1 MLYYKS
7 IIYVICHV
15 IISIQLHT
23 TWLTYK
29 VYPYPWILKK
39 RKEKSPDSK
48 ALRGGNYPPICAAVS
63 VWLPPFF
70 PTLQHQQGPQDN
82 APNQSNTPTIKAR
95 RPIGP
100 YVLRSAPGAFSLR
113 GIYCKVGQTVNPYT
127 QANLIQ
133 PILVKTTYTEHYNF
147 ITSIHNDCVMVV

>member
-1 MLYYKS
+1 MSCDKKYTITYHMTNVQSVPLSLNFEEKKRE
-7 IIYVICHV
+7 I
-15 IISIQLHT
+15 
-23 TWLTYK
+23 TWLQ
-29 VYPYPWILKK
+29 
-39 RKEKSPDSK
+39 SSQ
-48 ALRGGNYPPICAAVS
+48 GGTIPPICAAVS

-70 PTLQHQQGPQDN
+70 PTTLQHQQGPQDN

-133 PILVKTTYTEHYNF
+133 PILVKTPYTEHYNF